1 MIECCAQDGS
11 AGSPCEDLRGN
22 ARRGYKKTTIQLP
35 NAGPVN
41 WRALTSPPRTKFR
54 FDSPPKPDGDDLVPS
69 LRHIQPHINLTALNS
84 QVSQAVASELIVFA
98 GPARYSGGAEA
109 EIDLSEFANKKLF
122 AAWKNSAFFQK
133 VHGGPYRLIR
143 WNDEIELRP
152 DSFYMKLTGETA
164 EQFLAKS
171 AAAPAHA

>member
-1 MIECCAQDGS
+1 GRSRSLASTHPVAYKLDCFKQSSFTGGS
-11 AGSPCEDLRGN
+11 
-22 ARRGYKKTTIQLP
+22 KW
-35 NAGPVN
+35 VN
-41 WRALTSPPRTKFR
+41 C
-54 FDSPPKPDGDDLVPS
+54 
-69 LRHIQPHINLTALNS
+69 
-84 QVSQAVASELIVFA
+84 FA
-98 GPARYSGGAEA
+98 GPARYSGGAEG

-164 EQFLAKS
+164 EQFSRNQRRQPRMPEISRFYSTSKS
-171 AAAPAHA
+171 MNGH